1 MSIALIIVSIMLLVV
16 SVVSFWLLSKK
27 QNIDKQ
33 ALNKYKDNIA
43 QLESDYENKIKEF
56 SDLHK
61 DYIALLKD
69 KDIQIS
75 QLKELEYLISAKHA
89 ELTALRE
96 NYALT
101 LDSLDK
107 DAEQKRKALEAEYNN
122 HIAHIQ
128 ENINKIIN
136 SFKSQEEEVMKSLQ
150 MHQGYLNSI
159 IEAQKREQEKKDN
172 IEFYKISLTDNE
184 LSDVKKLL
192 DLSYTL
198 NQPDVLKKLV
208 YKTYFEK
215 KMNDL
220 LGRVIGVNS
229 EVSGIYKITHIESG
243 LAYIGQATNLKERW
257 RKHLKCGLGIET
269 PATNAFYKGMMQYY
283 PWNFTWEVLEFCSK
297 DRLNDAEK
305 YYIDFYQTKTWGWN
319 SKGGNT
325 K

>member
-1 MSIALIIVSIMLLVV
+1 MNIALIIVSIMLLAV
-16 SVVSFWLLSKK
+16 SIVSFRLLSKK
-27 QNIDKQ
+27 QNIDQQ
-33 ALNKYKDNIA
+33 ALNEYKDNIA
-43 QLESDYENKIKEF
+43 KLESNYEDKIKEF
-56 SDLHK
+56 SDLNK

-89 ELTALRE
+89 ELTTLRE

-150 MHQGYLNSI
+150 VHQGYLNSVV
-159 IEAQKREQEKKDN
+159 EAQKREQEKKDN
-172 IEFYKISLTDNE
+172 TEFYKISLTDNE

-269 PATNAFYKGMMQYY
+269 PTTNAFYKGMMQYY